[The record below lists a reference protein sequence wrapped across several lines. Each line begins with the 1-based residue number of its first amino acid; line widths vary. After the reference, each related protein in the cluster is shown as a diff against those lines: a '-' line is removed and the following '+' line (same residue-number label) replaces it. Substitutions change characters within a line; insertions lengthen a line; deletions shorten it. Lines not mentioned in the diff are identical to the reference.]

1 MLYQRLMEFLIL
13 PNPINQV
20 YYQVFNQK
28 FSHDKNH
35 LLCIQQLRCRKTR
48 KNLCIK
54 SKIFHHQQH
63 QEFQYQFWAFEI
75 CRYSFSKSHE
85 QTDTIPSKMSSQ
97 TMVLSILYFP
107 MGFSVASNILLFL
120 LMETTLLPHIVKLY
134 KNGDHKVR
142 NPLVALDCI

>member
-1 MLYQRLMEFLIL
+1 MFAHEKFASSLEEAGYLSRTKFYWFIYSDNDYTNFDFEFRPPPWEQDHIHVFPSQWQPCGDVFLANKYTLDQKIYNSAKIKIKMPHQRLMEFLIL

-63 QEFQYQFWAFEI
+63 QEFQY
-75 CRYSFSKSHE
+75 
-85 QTDTIPSKMSSQ
+85 
-97 TMVLSILYFP
+97 
-107 MGFSVASNILLFL
+107 
-120 LMETTLLPHIVKLY
+120 
-134 KNGDHKVR
+134 
-142 NPLVALDCI
+142 